1 MFKKAC
7 YNAIVLEKDN
17 KNEKDNKKLLE
28 VTKMKERISFSEFL
42 KELYKKTICY

>member
-1 MFKKAC
+1 MRRITKTTKT
-7 YNAIVLEKDN
+7 
-17 KNEKDNKKLLE
+17 LE